1 MALSDNVKGAVLM
14 SVSMAAF
21 VSNDALVKLASADV
35 TLFQTLFLR
44 GLVATSLILAIA
56 IWRKELLVS
65 VARVDRPI
73 LALRLLGEVGATV
86 CFLTALF
93 NMPIANVTAILQA
106 LPLAVTLGAAVF
118 LREPVGWRRWM
129 AIGVGF
135 IGVLIIVR
143 PGSDGFNSFA
153 LLALAAVGFVVLR
166 DLTTRRLTK
175 GVPSIQVALLTAV
188 AITVVGGVM
197 APVTQWNPV
206 TPNAMIYLAAA
217 ACFLVFGYLFS
228 VMVMRVGEIA
238 VVAPFRYSVLLW
250 AIILGVLVFDEYPD
264 GWTLVGSA
272 VLVAMGLYTF
282 HRERVRGRR
291 QTDPTRRV

>member
-56 IWRKELLVS
+56 IWRKELMVS
-65 VARVDRPI
+65 VAREDRSV
-73 LALRLLGEVGATV
+73 LALRLVGEVGATV

-143 PGSDGFNSFA
+143 PGSDGFNVFA
-153 LLALAAVGFVVLR
+153 LLALAAVCFVVLR

-175 GVPSIQVALLTAV
+175 GVPSIQVALLTAI

-197 APVTQWNPV
+197 APFTQWNPV
-206 TPNAMIYLAAA
+206 TPDAMIYLAAA
-217 ACFLVFGYLFS
+217 AGFLVFGYLFS

-250 AIILGVLVFDEYPD
+250 AIILGIFVFDEYPD

-291 QTDPTRRV
+291 QTNPTRRV